1 MDDQPSNPRRK
12 GSSLV
17 ALCRVSPIRYPALPP
32 FDPSESYP
40 ELVGDPTYGSEKNDV
55 YRAVR
60 DVLSVLKLDKMNL
73 GTSRW
78 NPLRDLVEEGGSLVI
93 KPNLVS
99 EPRIRT
105 VSSESITTH
114 GSVIRPLIDYGLKA
128 VGDDGEVIVADAPQ
142 FDSNFDEIVRLNGLS
157 KTINILSERHG
168 RKIQLLD
175 LRAECVKIED
185 GVVTGRIQRE
195 GDPRGYTL
203 VDLGEMSMLQELQ
216 GESGRFRGSDYDRS
230 ATVSHHLNG
239 KHEYSISNTVLTSD
253 CIINVPKLKTHE
265 KAGVTLNLKNFVGIN
280 GHKNLIPHYRMGHS
294 GIGGDEM
301 SVASAK
307 TRALSK
313 VYDLAQSILP
323 RAGHIGTR
331 FMRIL
336 RSVDERLLTD
346 NPGFQRA
353 GAWWGNDTLWRCI
366 LDLSFI
372 AHMAG
377 EGGVISDHRVR
388 TLFSVVDGVVAGEGN
403 GPHAPTA
410 RYEGVVVGGGDLIAV
425 DLVAI
430 SLMGYD
436 SGQFRSYSRLS
447 NSPLGSISSTD
458 VEPIEVLSP
467 GQSPRTINQ
476 VKNDVTLPFELAD
489 GWKEATKSVHA
500 MSHRIHG
507 VGPGPIPQHHGEHQG
522 RELQARKRAGAP
534 DPPPTKD
541 IGKIE

>member
-1 MDDQPSNPRRK
+1 MDDQPSNPRTK

-17 ALCRVSPIRYPALPP
+17 ALCRVSPIRYPSLPP

-60 DVLSVLKLDKMNL
+60 DVLSVLRLDKMNL

-128 VGDDGEVIVADAPQ
+128 VGEDGEVIVADAPQ
-142 FDSNFDEIVRLNGLS
+142 FDSDFDEIVRLNGLS
-157 KTINILSERHG
+157 ETMRILSERHG
-168 RKIQLLD
+168 RKIPLLD
-175 LRAECVKIED
+175 LRAECVKTED
-185 GVVTGRIQRE
+185 GVVTGTIQRE

-203 VDLGEMSMLQELQ
+203 VDLGEISMLQELQ

-230 ATVSHHLNG
+230 ETVSHHQNG

-253 CIINVPKLKTHE
+253 CIISVPKLKTHQ
-265 KAGVTLNLKNFVGIN
+265 KAGVTLNLKNFIGIN
-280 GHKNLIPHYRMGHS
+280 GHKNLIPHFRIGHS
-294 GIGGDEM
+294 GMGGDEM
-301 SVASAK
+301 SVESAK
-307 TRALSK
+307 TRLLST
-313 VYDLAQSILP
+313 VYDWAQLILP
-323 RAGHIGTR
+323 RAGHIGTHT
-331 FMRIL
+331 MRIL
-336 RSVDERLLTD
+336 RSVDDWVLTN
-346 NPGFQRA
+346 NPGFQRT

-366 LDLSFI
+366 LDLCFI
-372 AHMAG
+372 AYMAG
-377 EGGVISDHRVR
+377 EGGVISDNRVR
-388 TLFSVVDGVVAGEGN
+388 TLFSVVDGVVAGDGN
-403 GPHAPTA
+403 GPHMPTV

-430 SLMGYD
+430 SLMGHD
-436 SGQFRSYSRLS
+436 PGLFRSYSRLS
-447 NSPLGSISSTD
+447 NSPFGSISSTY

-467 GQSPRTINQ
+467 GQGSRTIDQ
-476 VKNDVTLPFELAD
+476 VKNDVTLPFELPD
-489 GWKEATKSVHA
+489 GWRDALKSMHA
-500 MSHRIHG
+500 I
-507 VGPGPIPQHHGEHQG
+507 V
-522 RELQARKRAGAP
+522 
-534 DPPPTKD
+534 
-541 IGKIE
+541 